1 MDRGTKMDVAW
12 ANQIQIQ
19 SNLFRMDNRSV
30 LNHSVERNNFW
41 SVISKVIKLKMWYLQ
56 NSSHFKLYLFWNYIS
71 KATKTKY
78 EFSRVHLNLFY
89 HLFGPHKWIG
99 KLERGFVMNNLKTMF
114 HNQERSKQSQIYHR
128 L

>member
-1 MDRGTKMDVAW
+1 MKRDTKMDVTW

-30 LNHSVERNNFW
+30 IYHSVERNNFW

-71 KATKTKY
+71 KDTKTKY
-78 EFSRVHLNLFY
+78 GFSRVHLNLLY
-89 HLFGPHKWIG
+89 HFFGPHKWIE
-99 KLERGFVMNNLKTMF
+99 KLEWGFVMNNLKSMF
-114 HNQERSKQSQIYHR
+114 HHQEQSKQSRIYRR